1 LDEAT
6 TVLRLV
12 GEKADVSVQVG
23 YFRALDGN
31 RVVVDVGGGRIPADV
46 ATAFRPEP
54 NEPVTLLFVD
64 GLPTMLGPAVPKA
77 GQGLVESVDGDY
89 AIIST
94 DMGSVRA
101 PYPEGLL
108 VAPGDLV
115 KLLWSDGPFVVA
127 VMSTTPE
134 KPPVPP
140 APGGGGVG
148 DRQDTFT
155 ALQSGAFQ
163 SNGSR
168 WSSDQPRASDGYLG
182 AWHYGS
188 KIADTIPANAAVR
201 SVEIFVRYAS
211 RFGSPPNF
219 GLHSQLSQAGAP
231 DVFDAFPW
239 PVNDGW
245 NTVPE
250 PHATTWFDA
259 LKAGGGKFGVVL
271 NHGGVNRFLST
282 GDDPQSGALRISY
295 TA

>member
-1 LDEAT
+1 LDDAT
-6 TVLRLV
+6 LILKLLAAKST
-12 GEKADVSVQVG
+12 VSVQVG
-23 YFRALDGN
+23 YFREMAGN

-54 NEPVTLLFVD
+54 NEPVMLLFVD

-127 VMSTTPE
+127 VMSTTPA

-140 APGGGGVG
+140 PPGGGGVSAH
-148 DRQDTFT
+148 QATFT
-155 ALQSGAFQ
+155 AVQSGSWQ
-163 SNGSR
+163 LNGSR
-168 WSSDQPRASDGYLG
+168 WSTPEPRASDGYLG

-188 KIADTIPANAAVR
+188 KIADTIPASA
-201 SVEIFVRYAS
+201 SVSGLEIFVESVS
-211 RFGSPPNF
+211 RFGSAPVF
-219 GLHSQLSQAGAP
+219 GLHSQQAQGGAP

-239 PVNDGW
+239 AVVDGW
-245 NTVPE
+245 NSVPDA
-250 PHATTWFDA
+250 HRDVWFAA
-259 LKAGGGKFGVVL
+259 LRAGGGKFGVVL
-271 NHGGVNRFLST
+271 NHGGVNRFASV
-282 GDDPQSGALRISY
+282 GAEPQSGALRVSWSV
-295 TA
+295 